1 MNTWLRIS
9 LRLVLFATAQIRGG
23 FSYSHTLKSITTASW
38 RRGGQQLFAGL
49 NDCRGANVDETEGFS
64 LERRSFLLGSN
75 LLFFLLGSCPIA
87 NAALVE
93 NETDSDGRLTDAI
106 VQSLVFEKILGSGSY
121 KTVYLVSA
129 ELPNTDKESTTTAS
143 TKIYRYAMAVER
155 LTTNRDVKNAFRG
168 VTIPQTI
175 QHGVQDNEKELFETI
190 VDWWVQSSNVQDFV
204 EGERVFPLSKS
215 ATRSRSKPKKSFTG
229 SRWMV
234 SLKPVYETDLKRF
247 VRNSPAVFPVGSVK
261 IEETYWTEETLLAF
275 VLETLHAGKLMH
287 QAGVVHRDIKPKNM
301 MIYNVTSS
309 SGSFAKKP
317 VIIDYGFAEFGD
329 PLVLQKGRVG
339 AKTAEKKVDLCVER
353 PGQLKG
359 EVDYVIAEDLA
370 NYRGCQRGDAY
381 AMGKTLY
388 EFIFGSLELQENPKD
403 EEEVISIEGTE
414 VRNQKF
420 RDLLYN
426 NPNAGTESRFSLSK
440 DAAECLLYIIKG
452 LCGNPRDSN
461 NALSFAEAESILSS
475 SLDSLGSRR

>member
-9 LRLVLFATAQIRGG
+9 LRLVLFAIVQIRGG
-23 FSYSHTLKSITTASW
+23 SSFSYTLKPTSTTSW

-49 NDCRGANVDETEGFS
+49 NDCHSANGDETEGFS

-75 LLFFLLGSCPIA
+75 LLFFVLGSCPIA
-87 NAALVE
+87 NAALVG
-93 NETDSDGRLTDAI
+93 NEIDSDGRLADEI

-129 ELPNTDKESTTTAS
+129 ELPNTDKESTTIGS
-143 TKIYRYAMAVER
+143 TRIYHYAMAVER

-175 QHGVQDNEKELFETI
+175 QHGVQDNEKDLFETI

-204 EGERVFPLSKS
+204 EGERVFLSSKL

-247 VRNSPAVFPVGSVK
+247 VRNSPAVFPVSSVHK
-261 IEETYWTEETLLAF
+261 SETYWTEEALLAF
-275 VLETLHAGKLMH
+275 VLEILHAGKLMH

-301 MIYNVTSS
+301 MIYNVPSS
-309 SGSFAKKP
+309 SGSFVKRP

-329 PLVLQKGRVG
+329 PLVLQNSRVG
-339 AKTAEKKVDLCVER
+339 TKTSEKNVDICVER

-359 EVDYVIAEDLA
+359 EVDYVLRRILRTTVGVNEVMPM
-370 NYRGCQRGDAY
+370 RW
-381 AMGKTLY
+381 GKRYTSFFLVHWKKIQKSKKRLY
-388 EFIFGSLELQENPKD
+388 P
-403 EEEVISIEGTE
+403 
-414 VRNQKF
+414 
-420 RDLLYN
+420 
-426 NPNAGTESRFSLSK
+426 
-440 DAAECLLYIIKG
+440 
-452 LCGNPRDSN
+452 
-461 NALSFAEAESILSS
+461 
-475 SLDSLGSRR
+475 